1 MLFSESW
8 LRTYVNPA
16 ISSEELQDALTMHG
30 LEVDEARKAAPD
42 FTGVVIAEVV
52 ECRDHENSDHLH
64 VCQVNARHWRT
75 DPDRLRRAERP
86 SWGACA
92 LRDGGS

>member
-30 LEVDEARKAAPD
+30 LEVDEARKAAPISR
-42 FTGVVIAEVV
+42 V
-52 ECRDHENSDHLH
+52 S
-64 VCQVNARHWRT
+64 
-75 DPDRLRRAERP
+75 
-86 SWGACA
+86 
-92 LRDGGS
+92 

>member
-30 LEVDEARKAAPD
+30 LEVWTKP
-42 FTGVVIAEVV
+42 V
-52 ECRDHENSDHLH
+52 
-64 VCQVNARHWRT
+64 
-75 DPDRLRRAERP
+75 RRPPISRV
-86 SWGACA
+86 S
-92 LRDGGS
+92 